1 MVGLLSAAFVAGLLG
16 SLHCVGM
23 CGAFASSCTR
33 LPLGLPA
40 WHLGR
45 VLTYAL
51 LGAVTGSVGRFLP
64 GPPWVPAAAAA
75 LLLLWF
81 ALALAGLVREPHFV
95 PPGLVAAAAGAA
107 GRPSTAARFLFGV
120 ANGFLPCGLVYSAL
134 SIPLAL
140 ARPLPG
146 AAAMLAFGAGTLPAL
161 SLAAL
166 GLRRV
171 VLATRW
177 RRRLLAG
184 MVLVTGLWTIWART
198 RGPGSMSASH
208 HMMAPAPAA
217 VSGTADS
224 VGQ

>member
-23 CGAFASSCTR
+23 CGAFASSCAR

-45 VLTYAL
+45 ILTYAL

-64 GPPWVPAAAAA
+64 GPPWLPAVAAA

-81 ALALAGLVREPHFV
+81 ALALAGVVREPRFV
-95 PPGLVAAAAGAA
+95 PPGLRAAATGAA
-107 GRPSTAARFLFGV
+107 EHASATAQFLFGV

-134 SIPLAL
+134 SIPLAA
-140 ARPLPG
+140 ARPVPG

-161 SLAAL
+161 SLVAL

-171 VLATRW
+171 VLATLW
-177 RRRLLAG
+177 RRRLFAG
-184 MVLVTGLWTIWART
+184 LVLVTGLWTIWARAQ
-198 RGPGSMSASH
+198 RQGFMSAHH

-224 VGQ
+224 VGR